1 MDFTSSITLKFNDL
15 FSSGFQQA
23 YTSVQAFKGSLDG
36 INGSSLGTAQSDLA
50 GVGSALRDVNPA
62 GLSGIGTAAASA
74 AAPVREVRAEIDELE
89 EMLGG
94 SAAHLADT
102 FEPLAGI
109 GGASLPAAPDTGGAA
124 LSGFSG
130 IKNVFGALKTDT
142 VTNMKSAM
150 GGMNDAM
157 EQINKNRALNEM
169 AAGMAVMANMTNPL
183 RQSLSNMMGEPS
195 RLAGNFETS
204 MKNIQAITNKSN
216 EEIKALGAELNRIG
230 GRAAAGPLAVAD
242 AYNDVAG
249 GITNLTAQ
257 MPVLN
262 NALALAEAGQ
272 ADLGTATNGLVKI
285 MNSYNF
291 TAGEEAEVNERAAWA
306 SDVMTQA
313 VGMGVGSMN
322 EFVSAMA
329 PVSGMAASVGVG
341 FDEVGATM
349 AYMTATTDTAATAG
363 TKLQSFI
370 TALQRPSDDL
380 AAALAT
386 VGINSGSAML
396 AQYGLAESAKII
408 SDVFNGDQDAIAQ
421 AMGRMEAMKAVV
433 SLTGSTYA
441 DFAGEFGST
450 MDGITAKSQAVQTQ
464 SYESKLARLQAASG
478 SLKIKM
484 GEDINGI
491 KGFFADM
498 GTVFLTRVVAP
509 IVNSPVGPAF
519 SKLAA
524 LTGLAAKGVLD
535 AGSGVLNAA
544 AQFSVLAVNIQNAK
558 GFTNLFKNSLQFLGA
573 PFKAVGGMIAGFIT
587 NLIGV
592 GASSGAA
599 AAGTGALGAAGA
611 ASAGGIGAA
620 AVATGGFAASLW
632 AAAWPVLAIA
642 FGVAA
647 LATGAYFLV
656 KKWEAVSGFFA
667 GLWNKITGALSGI
680 PNWVLGLVAV
690 FLPFVGIP
698 LLVIKNWGA
707 ITGFFAGL
715 WQKIKAVF
723 SAAPVWIA
731 AFFSSLA
738 GSIGNFFS
746 PVLEK
751 ISGALASFA
760 NWLGGIWNVVTGAF
774 TAAWAYIVS
783 FFSSVWNTM
792 VSIVTNIGNWFIS
805 VWAAVTGAFAAAWTW
820 VSGLFTG
827 IWEGI
832 KGVIMGFVQWLSPVI
847 EIIAAPFIAIGK
859 IIGGIIGTVAGWL
872 GEAVDA
878 GNAAV
883 AGMELSKEL
892 NTELNQ
898 DVTRTVTS
906 ETALADIEP
915 PPTETITA
923 AVAAPSFGGPVTPL
937 SDFSGA
943 AATETVSGFAAARA
957 SAPDLTFTA
966 SSAFADALSGAG
978 LAPAALAAIDEDV
991 GRNFPAAMPPR
1002 NANLTLTRQE
1012 NAARKENVYNSYHV
1026 NTVTINSEDI
1036 ETFFDIFRQI
1046 EQAAHKPEEEAV

>member
-50 GVGSALRDVNPA
+50 GVGNALRDVNPA

-74 AAPVREVRAEIDELE
+74 AAPIREVRAEIDELE

-109 GGASLPAAPDTGGAA
+109 GGTALPATPDTGGAA

-130 IKNVFGALKTDT
+130 IKNVFGTLKTDT
-142 VTNMKSAM
+142 ITNMKSAM

-169 AAGMAVMANMTNPL
+169 AAGMAVMANMTGPL

-204 MKNIQAITNKSN
+204 MKNIQAITGKTGN
-216 EEIKALGAELNRIG
+216 EMKGLEAKLLSIG
-230 GRAAAGPLAVAD
+230 SKAAAGPQAVVGAF
-242 AYNDVAG
+242 NDVAG
-249 GITNLTAQ
+249 GITKEAAQ
-257 MPVLN
+257 LPVLN

-272 ADLGTATNGLVKI
+272 ADLGIATNGLVKI

-291 TAGEEAEVNERAAWA
+291 TAGEEAEINERAAWA

-370 TALQRPSDDL
+370 AALQRPSDDL

-386 VGINSGSAML
+386 VGITSGSAML

-408 SDVFNGDQDAIAQ
+408 GDVFNGDQDAIAQ

-441 DFAGEFGST
+441 DFASEFGST

-498 GTVFLTRVVAP
+498 GTVFLTRVVTP
-509 IVNSPVGPAF
+509 IVNSPVGPVF

-535 AGSGVLNAA
+535 TGSGVLNAA
-544 AQFSVLAVNIQNAK
+544 AQFSVLAVNIQNAG
-558 GFTNLFKNSLQFLGA
+558 GFVNLFKSSLQFLGA

-592 GASSGAA
+592 GASSGVA

-620 AVATGGFAASLW
+620 AGATGAFAASLW
-632 AAAWPVLAIA
+632 AVAWPVLAVVGAIA
-642 FGVAA
+642 L
-647 LATGAYFLV
+647 LAGGAYL
-656 KKWEAVSGFFA
+656 
-667 GLWNKITGALSGI
+667 I
-680 PNWVLGLVAV
+680 
-690 FLPFVGIP
+690 
-698 LLVIKNWGA
+698 IKNWDA
-707 ITGFFAGL
+707 VSGFFAGL

-723 SAAPVWIA
+723 SAVPAWIA

-751 ISGALASFA
+751 ISAAFASFA
-760 NWLGGIWNVVTGAF
+760 NWLGGVWNVITGAF
-774 TAAWAYIVS
+774 TAAWGYVVS
-783 FFSSVWNTM
+783 FFSAVWNNM
-792 VSIVTNIGNWFIS
+792 VSIVASIGNWFIS
-805 VWAAVTGAFAAAWTW
+805 VWTTVTGAFAGAWSW
-820 VSGLFTG
+820 VSDLFTG

-832 KGVIMGFVQWLSPVI
+832 KGVIIGFVEWLSPVI
-847 EIIAAPFIAIGK
+847 EMITAPFRAIGK
-859 IIGGIIGTVAGWL
+859 VIGGIIGTVAGWL

-898 DVTRTVTS
+898 NVTRTVTS

-915 PPTETITA
+915 PLTETITA
-923 AVAAPSFGGPVTPL
+923 AVAAPSFGGQVTPL
-937 SDFSGA
+937 SDLSGA
-943 AATETVSGFAAARA
+943 AAAETFSGVSARA

-966 SSAFADALSGAG
+966 SSAFTDALSGAG
-978 LAPAALAAIDEDV
+978 LAPAAALAAIDEDI
-991 GRNFPAAMPPR
+991 GRNFPAAMPAR
-1002 NANLTLTRQE
+1002 NTNLTLPQQE
-1012 NAARKENVYNSYHV
+1012 RAARKENVYNSYHV
-1026 NTVTINSEDI
+1026 NTVNINSEDI
-1036 ETFFDIFRQI
+1036 ETFFDMFRQI